1 MDTDDLD
8 PPRPLAGSFLGSGSG
23 SGPVRDLDVMGL
35 EQLNDY
41 IAGLEAEIARAR
53 DAIARKTTARSAA
66 EAFFKP
72 R

>member
-8 PPRPLAGSFLGSGSG
+8 PPRPVAGSFLGAT
-23 SGPVRDLDVMGL
+23 PAEKRDLEVMGL
-35 EQLNDY
+35 EQLNEY
-41 IAGLEAEIARAR
+41 IDGLEAEIARAR
-53 DAIARKTTARSAA
+53 DAIARKTSARSAA

>member
-8 PPRPLAGSFLGSGSG
+8 PPRPLAGSFLG
-23 SGPVRDLDVMGL
+23 PAPAARRDLEVMGL
-35 EQLNDY
+35 EQLNEY
-41 IAGLEAEIARAR
+41 IADLEAEIARAR
-53 DAIARKTTARSAA
+53 DAIARKTTARSTA

>member
-8 PPRPLAGSFLGSGSG
+8 PPRPLAGSFLGSAPA
-23 SGPVRDLDVMGL
+23 PVRDLEVMGL
-35 EQLNDY
+35 DQLTDY

-53 DAIARKTTARSAA
+53 DAIARKTAARSAA